1 MKIALMGTHGVGKTS
16 VAEMFSERYG
26 VPIVTSASR
35 RVKKLGYPINQHAT
49 CESQAATSM
58 GRLAAQVAAGDNFIS
73 DRTLLDSM
81 AYNKWQ
87 LEHVWSDDVKAEY
100 WYDTM
105 DIIAEHMMHQYD
117 YLFYVP
123 ITFPLVA
130 DGVRAMEAKYQAE
143 IDVLVQEFIERYG
156 LEYAPLPPG
165 TVEERV
171 VFVREFT
178 QSIAF

>member
-16 VAEMFSERYG
+16 VAEMFSQQYG
-26 VPIVTSASR
+26 VPMVTSASR

-58 GRLAAQVAAGDNFIS
+58 GRLAAQLSAGDHFIS

-81 AYNKWQ
+81 AYNSWQ
-87 LEHVWSDDVKAEY
+87 LTHAWSDDPKAAY

-105 DIIAEHMMHQYD
+105 DIIAEKVMKDYD

-130 DGVRAMEAKYQAE
+130 DGVRAMEDKYQAD
-143 IDVLVQEFIERYG
+143 IDRLVQEFIKRYD
-156 LEYAPLPPG
+156 LEYETLPSG

-171 VFVREFT
+171 DFVREFT